1 LQAGDPPARADV
13 VDVYRDPANC
23 GQRQGRPEDLAA
35 SLSLPAVNLN
45 HACATSDRGFSPSYV
60 PSYHCDLASVKF
72 NPATMANRGESVV
85 EPVGAATRRRWAWQ
99 SQNSGAFGT
108 IRKPPNPRKH
118 LTFEGLIN
126 TLALVLGPV
135 AWPDAPRKEAPV
147 RPKVLVSRQ
156 VFDEA
161 LALLS
166 KSFEVES
173 NQRDVPFTPIQ
184 LVKKLQG
191 KSGAIVL
198 LTDMIDDRLLAQ
210 CPDLKV
216 VCNVAVGYN
225 NVDVKAATRR
235 GIMICNTPG
244 VLDDT
249 TADFT
254 WTLLLATAR
263 RVVESDKFFRA
274 GKWKGWGLM
283 QFTGYDVHHKTLGVV
298 GFGRIGKGVAR
309 RAKGF
314 DMRVIYT
321 DVQRVDEATE
331 REYGVMYVDKRTLLR
346 ESDFVSLHIP
356 LFPETRHYLSD
367 PEFGL
372 MKRTA
377 ILVNAA
383 RGPIVDEKAL
393 VKALRDGKIAGA
405 GLDVYEREPKCER
418 ALIAMKQVV
427 LAPHTASASIETRT
441 KMAMMAVQN
450 CIAGVN
456 GQRPANIVNPEVLAR

>member
-1 LQAGDPPARADV
+1 
-13 VDVYRDPANC
+13 
-23 GQRQGRPEDLAA
+23 
-35 SLSLPAVNLN
+35 VN
-45 HACATSDRGFSPSYV
+45 
-60 PSYHCDLASVKF
+60 VK
-72 NPATMANRGESVV
+72 
-85 EPVGAATRRRWAWQ
+85 
-99 SQNSGAFGT
+99 
-108 IRKPPNPRKH
+108 
-118 LTFEGLIN
+118 L
-126 TLALVLGPV
+126 
-135 AWPDAPRKEAPV
+135 
-147 RPKVLVSRQ
+147 KVLVTRK

-161 LALLS
+161 LALLA
-166 KSFEVES
+166 KHFEVES
-173 NQRDVPFTPIQ
+173 NQRDAPFTPAQ

-191 KSGAIVL
+191 KAGTVILV
-198 LTDMIDDRLLAQ
+198 TDTIDERLLAQ
-210 CPDLKV
+210 CPDLRIV
-216 VCNVAVGYN
+216 ANVAVGCN
-225 NVDVKAATRR
+225 NIDVKACTRR
-235 GIMICNTPG
+235 GVMVTNTPG

-283 QFTGYDVHHKTLGVV
+283 QFTGHDVHHRTLGVI

-356 LFPETRHYLSD
+356 LFPETRRYISD
-367 PEFGL
+367 AEFAL
-372 MKRTA
+372 MKKTA
-377 ILVNAA
+377 ILINAA

-393 VKALRDGKIAGA
+393 VKALKEGKIAGA
-405 GLDVYEREPKCER
+405 GLDVYEKEPKCER
-418 ALIAMKQVV
+418 ALLSMKNVV

-441 KMAMMAVQN
+441 KMAMMA
-450 CIAGVN
+450 AGNVVAGLS
-456 GQRPANIVNPEVLAR
+456 GQRPPNIVNPEIIAR